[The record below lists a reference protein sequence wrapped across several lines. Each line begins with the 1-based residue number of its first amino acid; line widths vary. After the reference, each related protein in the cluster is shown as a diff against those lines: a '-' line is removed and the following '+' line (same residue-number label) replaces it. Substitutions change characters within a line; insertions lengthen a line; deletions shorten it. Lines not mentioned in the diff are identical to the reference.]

1 MVWFP
6 AVYTTLEDGQCSSEV
21 YDSET
26 LMVIGSVV
34 SGDQEKVYAETERLL
49 SFVMYVSDSPSLLKG
64 YVLNE
69 QEEGKDDPGL

>member
-26 LMVIGSVV
+26 MMVIGSIQA
-34 SGDQEKVYAETERLL
+34 GDPERVYAETERLL
-49 SFVMYVSDSPSLLKG
+49 SFVKYVSDSPSLLKG
-64 YVLNE
+64 YVLNG
-69 QEEGKDDPGL
+69 QEEGKDEPGV

>member
-26 LMVIGSVV
+26 LMVIGSIA
-34 SGDQEKVYAETERLL
+34 SGEPEKVYAETERLL
-49 SFVMYVSDSPSLLKG
+49 SFVRYVSDSPSLLKG

-69 QEEGKDDPGL
+69 QEEGKDDPVL

>member
-26 LMVIGSVV
+26 MMVIGSIA
-34 SGDQEKVYAETERLL
+34 SGEAERVYAETERLL
-49 SFVMYVSDSPSLLKG
+49 SFVRYVSDSPSLLKG

-69 QEEGKDDPGL
+69 QEESKDDPGL

>member
-6 AVYTTLEDGQCSSEV
+6 TVYTTLEDGQCSSEV

-26 LMVIGSVV
+26 MMVIGSIA
-34 SGDQEKVYAETERLL
+34 SGEAERVYAETERLL
-49 SFVMYVSDSPSLLKG
+49 SFVRYVSDSPSLLKG

-69 QEEGKDDPGL
+69 QEESKDDPGL